1 MLTLNLR
8 MEDKICILKYIGVK
22 IKTMYNK
29 IYIVYV
35 P

>member
-8 MEDKICILKYIGVK
+8 IDKKCILKYIGVK